1 MHNINT
7 TDPRYIKGIDCNP
20 TKQKKIIF
28 EGSSLKIISGSQ
40 VLDSVDL
47 SGFSHFASEF
57 GGSMK
62 KRVFIPSLQN
72 YYLYAGNIGQ
82 DQGEVSLIV
91 MKVRYDSSLAEEE
104 KYITWEY
111 EGYVFPVKNLLFLSG
126 RTLDIIKHHGW
137 DLEAY
142 DDTATSPV
150 FTPTL
155 NPVLTEQ
162 DLTFGGILIYNR
174 TGKEVEV
181 EILVMN

>member
-7 TDPRYIKGIDCNP
+7 TDPRYIKALDCNP
-20 TKQKKIIF
+20 TRQKKIIF
-28 EGSSLKIISGSQ
+28 EGSSLKIISGAQ

-62 KRVFIPSLQN
+62 KRVFIQPDLN

-82 DQGEVSLIV
+82 DQGEVSFII
-91 MKVRYDSSLAEEE
+91 MKVKYDSSLPEEE

-111 EGYVFPVKNLLFLSG
+111 EGYVFPVKNLLVLSG
-126 RTLDIIKHHGW
+126 RTLDDIKYHGW

-142 DDTATSPV
+142 DDTVTSPV
-150 FTPTL
+150 FSPNL
-155 NPVLTEQ
+155 NPNLTPQ

>member
-7 TDPRYIKGIDCNP
+7 TDSRYIKSIDCNP
-20 TKQKKIIF
+20 VKQKKIIF
-28 EGSSLKIISGSQ
+28 EGSFLKIISGSQ

-82 DQGEVSLIV
+82 DQGEVSLII
-91 MKVRYDSSLAEEE
+91 MKVRYDSSLPEEE
-104 KYITWEY
+104 KYLTWEY
-111 EGYVFPVKNLLFLSG
+111 EGKIFPIKNLMFLTG
-126 RTLDIIKHHGW
+126 RTLDAIKHHGW

-142 DDTATSPV
+142 NDQATSPQ
-150 FTPTL
+150 FSPTL
-155 NPVLTEQ
+155 NPVLTSP